1 MIELIKARMAIIDVT
16 LDRKKRDEREVT
28 SMSKEMDHL
37 RHQDEYYQNS
47 TQAVVLLKSEF
58 REMYA

>member
-1 MIELIKARMAIIDVT
+1 MIELIKAGMAIIDAT
-16 LDRKKRDEREVT
+16 LDRRKRDEREVT

-47 TQAVVLLKSEF
+47 TQAVVLLKSEL
-58 REMYA
+58 